1 MDDYLEQKAEFFK
14 ALAQP
19 TRLKILELLKDGER
33 CVCDIFPA
41 IGEQQSNVSRH
52 LQLMKRAGVLASR
65 KDGLRVLYRIKDE
78 TITRLLED
86 VDLFVGRAGST
97 KERRSAA

>member
-1 MDDYLEQKAEFFK
+1 MDDRLEQKAEFLK

-86 VDLFVGRAGST
+86 VDLLIGRAGSP

>member
-1 MDDYLEQKAEFFK
+1 MDDHLEQKAEFLK

-19 TRLKILELLKDGER
+19 TRLKILDLLKDGER

-65 KDGLRVLYRIKDE
+65 KDGLRVLYRIKDGK
-78 TITRLLED
+78 ITRLLED
-86 VDLFVGRAGST
+86 VDLLFGRAGSA
-97 KERRSAA
+97 KGKRSAA